1 MPKDGF
7 IDYGFDSFDAVRD
20 FGAADSGYLLLPDV
34 DLQLS
39 APVLAPPALGDTEG
53 QFCAVHSNDLSGR
66 IIDAASVESDSGK
79 E

>member
-1 MPKDGF
+1 MG
-7 IDYGFDSFDAVRD
+7 V
-20 FGAADSGYLLLPDV
+20 FGVADGYLLLPDV

-66 IIDAASVESDSGK
+66 IIDAAPVESDSGK